1 MYTKMNAQQA
11 TRARRGYAAAGAV
24 GVAESPSVAAGCGVG
39 DGARAAQVVVAVDP
53 SVAMKECP
61 VCKAR
66 CFADMSVCYNCLHSF
81 GSSEDQA
88 ASQIGEQPVLDAPGC
103 QGDPDGYVPDW
114 REEDGSVVEG
124 YELALSEE
132 EVCVPLRAEESA
144 TAAPLIQAAPIPA
157 GKPFGITVN
166 VPEGLVASCEYAEPK
181 QVRPDQL
188 MEVIISI
195 KVAQDA
201 SSKRAVVSAE

>member
-11 TRARRGYAAAGAV
+11 TRARRGYATAGAV
-24 GVAESPSVAAGCGVG
+24 GVAESPSVAAGCGAG
-39 DGARAAQVVVAVDP
+39 NGTRAAQVVVAVDP

-88 ASQIGEQPVLDAPGC
+88 ASRVDSLVFDASGCGE
-103 QGDPDGYVPDW
+103 DPNGLVPAW
-114 REEDGSVVEG
+114 HEEDVFAVEG
-124 YELALSEE
+124 YDLEFPEE
-132 EVCVPLRAEESA
+132 DDCASPREEKSAA
-144 TAAPLIQAAPIPA
+144 TAPIVDAAAIPA

-166 VPEGLVASCEYAEPK
+166 VPEGLVASCECAEPK

>member
-24 GVAESPSVAAGCGVG
+24 GVAESPSVAAGCGAGNGV
-39 DGARAAQVVVAVDP
+39 RAAQGVAAVDL

-81 GSSEDQA
+81 GSSEDQVA
-88 ASQIGEQPVLDAPGC
+88 TQADRLVFDASGCGE
-103 QGDPDGYVPDW
+103 DPNGLVPAW
-114 REEDGSVVEG
+114 HEEDVFAVEG
-124 YELALSEE
+124 YDLELPEE
-132 EVCVPLRAEESA
+132 DACVSLREEGSAA
-144 TAAPLIQAAPIPA
+144 TAPIVEAAAIPA

-166 VPEGLVASCEYAEPK
+166 VPEGLVASYERIEPM
-181 QVRPDQL
+181 QMRPDQL

-201 SSKRAVVSAE
+201 CSKRAAVSAE